1 MTLNTV
7 LAFAHQ
13 VMKAA
18 IKEGDTAVD
27 ATCGNGHD
35 TQFLSNLVGET
46 GHVYGFDIQ
55 NTAITSTEAKLTAQQ
70 SNRVT
75 LIQDSHEEVRRYIK
89 QEHTRLLKGAI
100 FNLGYLPGSDKTVV
114 TTPASTLTALEHLL
128 ELLQPG
134 GVVVLVVYHGHAGG
148 DEEKDQLLGYVQTL
162 NQRSFHV
169 LQYAF
174 INQKNTPPFVIAI
187 EKRK

>member
-46 GHVYGFDIQ
+46 GYVYGFDIQ
-55 NTAITSTEAKLTAQQ
+55 DAAIASTKAKLTEQQ
-70 SNRVT
+70 FNRVT
-75 LIQDSHEEVRRYIK
+75 LIHDSHKEVSRYIK
-89 QEHTRLLKGAI
+89 PEHTRLLKGAI

-114 TTPASTLTALEHLL
+114 TTPTSTLTALEHLL
-128 ELLQPG
+128 ELLQPE

-148 DEEKDQLLGYVQTL
+148 SEEKDQLLDYVQTL
-162 NQRSFHV
+162 NQQSFHV